1 MNNYYENTTIN
12 MLGLDQM
19 PILDKRE
26 PKVATVLLVDTSGS
40 MTGEGIDGVNRGIK
54 LYQEKILSDSLACKR
69 VELSLVSFNDAVS
82 VIHPFSSIKEFSFQ
96 PLTAG
101 GWTTLGQGILAA
113 IDLIKSRK
121 EQYAQNGTDYFRPWI
136 FLITDATDNDM
147 TADKNLYNQ
156 VINEL
161 NEGETN
167 KHFSFYKVA
176 VGEDVNFDFLKEI
189 SSRSPLRL
197 KPNNWDQMFDWFAA
211 SSLALSRSSPGISTP
226 LPQTDWGTAD

>member
-1 MNNYYENTTIN
+1 MP
-12 MLGLDQM
+12 GLDEM

-40 MTGEGIDGVNRGIK
+40 MGGEGIDGVNRGIH
-54 LYQEKILSDSLACKR
+54 LYKEKILNDSLACKR
-69 VELSLVSFNDAVS
+69 VELALVSFNDTVTI
-82 VIHPFSSIKEFSFQ
+82 VHPFSSIKEFNIQ

-101 GWTTLGQGILAA
+101 GWTLLGKGILTA
-113 IDLIKSRK
+113 IDLIKKRK

-147 TADKNLYNQ
+147 TMDKTLYNQ
-156 VINEL
+156 VVQEL
-161 NEGETN
+161 KDGETN

-176 VGEDVNFDFLKEI
+176 VGRDVNFDLLKEI
-189 SSRSPLRL
+189 SPRSPLRL
-197 KPNNWDQMFDWFAA
+197 KPDNWHEMFDWFAA

>member
-1 MNNYYENTTIN
+1 
-12 MLGLDQM
+12 M

-40 MTGEGIDGVNRGIK
+40 MIGEGIDGVNRGIK
-54 LYQEKILSDSLACKR
+54 LYQDKILNDSLACKR
-69 VELSLVSFNDAVS
+69 VELALVSFNDNVT
-82 VIHPFSSIKEFSFQ
+82 VEHPFSSIKEFDIK
-96 PLTAG
+96 PLSAG
-101 GWTTLGQGILAA
+101 GWTTMGMGILKS
-113 IDLIKSRK
+113 IELIKSRK

-147 TADKNLYNQ
+147 TMDKSLYNQ
-156 VINEL
+156 VVQEL
-161 NEGETN
+161 KDGEAN

-176 VGEDVNFDFLKEI
+176 VGDEVNMDFLKTL
-189 SSRSPLRL
+189 SARAPLRL
-197 KPNNWDQMFDWFAA
+197 KPNNWDNMFDWFAA